1 MPMSTIGVAMLVL
14 TLLAPAPTFAQTR
27 KLPPPNSRE
36 FWTIIKAALTAP
48 DGQDYFENNLKG
60 AMVPGGAGGV
70 ELLTGTLVSAE
81 PVAQPAVLIV
91 AISDAKT
98 PEVTLQLKDSDWKD
112 THLNGPLMPGS
123 VIRFEGVPISFSKEP
138 FMVTFGVSM
147 TKRNHVRVGRT
158 HDTPPLPSVTA
169 QFRRSLAGP

>member
-1 MPMSTIGVAMLVL
+1 MPIVRAAMLVL
-14 TLLAPAPTFAQTR
+14 TLLAAAPSFAQTR
-27 KLPPPNSRE
+27 KLPRPTSRE

-60 AMVPGGAGGV
+60 AMVPGGAGAV

-81 PVAQPAVLIV
+81 PASQPAVLIV

-112 THLNGPLMPGS
+112 THLNGPVMPGS
-123 VIRFEGVPISFSKEP
+123 VIQFEGVPISFSKEP

-147 TKRNHVRVGRT
+147 TKRSQVRFGRT
-158 HDTPPLPSVTA
+158 PE
-169 QFRRSLAGP
+169 R

>member
-1 MPMSTIGVAMLVL
+1 MPMSTSGVVMLVL

-27 KLPPPNSRE
+27 KQHLPNSRE
-36 FWTIIKAALTAP
+36 FWMIIKTALTAP

-81 PVAQPAVLIV
+81 PVAQPAVLMV

-98 PEVTLQLKDSDWKD
+98 PK
-112 THLNGPLMPGS
+112 
-123 VIRFEGVPISFSKEP
+123 
-138 FMVTFGVSM
+138 
-147 TKRNHVRVGRT
+147 
-158 HDTPPLPSVTA
+158 
-169 QFRRSLAGP
+169 